1 MITFDYNSFMIKKL
15 NTKTK
20 EKQCVNKSDIS
31 VFINDSEL
39 KIKIERL
46 TKKAELKSEKDKI
59 RQLET
64 YDLSNFFS
72 DVGFEN
78 ICVCYSTFVTSEIKI
93 DKTEYIIGCQIERF
107 I

>member
-1 MITFDYNSFMIKKL
+1 MIIFDYNSFMIKKL

-64 YDLSNFFS
+64 YDLSNFLKIFL
-72 DVGFEN
+72 VMLVFKT
-78 ICVCYSTFVTSEIKI
+78 YMFVILHLLH
-93 DKTEYIIGCQIERF
+93 QR
-107 I
+107 